1 MDDAVAMQAFD
12 QAAFE
17 EIESALTGEL
27 ASWGLASTALG
38 ITLGLGTGG
47 PLRRFGRQTAMWGIV
62 DLAIAGVGR
71 LARSRRGMLTPD
83 EVATQVARLRKLLW
97 ANAAADVVYV
107 LGGTVIAV
115 RGAAG
120 KTTFRMGV
128 GDGVAIVIQG
138 GFLLLLD
145 VTYARKLSA

>member
-27 ASWGLASTALG
+27 AGWGLASTALG

-71 LARSRRGMLTPD
+71 IVSSRRGTLTQD
-83 EVATQVARLRKLLW
+83 EVRIQVARLRRLLW

-107 LGGTVIAV
+107 LGGTAIAV
-115 RGAAG
+115 RGTSG
-120 KTTFRMGV
+120 RTTFGMGV
-128 GDGVAIVIQG
+128 GDGVAIVMQG

-145 VTYARKLSA
+145 VTYARKL

>member
-1 MDDAVAMQAFD
+1 MGEVVVIQEGFD
-12 QAAFE
+12 QASFE

-27 ASWGLASTALG
+27 AGWGLASTALG
-38 ITLGLGTGG
+38 ITLGLGSGG

-71 LARSRRGMLTPD
+71 LARSRRGTLTPD
-83 EVATQVARLRKLLW
+83 EVATQAARLRTLLW
-97 ANAAADVVYV
+97 VNAAADVVYV
-107 LGGTVIAV
+107 LGGTAIAV
-115 RGAAG
+115 RGARG
-120 KTTFRMGV
+120 RTTFGMGV

-145 VTYARKLSA
+145 VTYARKL